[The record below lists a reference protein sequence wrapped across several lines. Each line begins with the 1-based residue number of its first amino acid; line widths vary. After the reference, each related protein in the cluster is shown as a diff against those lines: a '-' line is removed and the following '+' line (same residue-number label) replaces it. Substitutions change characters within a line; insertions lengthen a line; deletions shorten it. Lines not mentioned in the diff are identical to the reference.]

1 MATFN
6 VENEV
11 VTLANPQDCEIPKS
25 HGVPVVNDVP
35 DEPESIEIV
44 ATSPTEKLEKNEEE
58 SEENVSWISLM
69 IQRCLPS
76 CCRENVSWI
85 SLMIQR
91 CLPSCCRLKFLPW
104 SALVCSVL
112 WGLTSDTAL
121 TAYDVISDYF
131 LAAKYLK

>member
-25 HGVPVVNDVP
+25 HGVPVVKDVP

-76 CCRENVSWI
+76 CCR
-85 SLMIQR
+85 
-91 CLPSCCRLKFLPW
+91 LKFLPW
-104 SALVCSVL
+104 SALVCSIL
-112 WGLTSDTAL
+112 WGLTSDTVL

>member
-1 MATFN
+1 M
-6 VENEV
+6 
-11 VTLANPQDCEIPKS
+11 
-25 HGVPVVNDVP
+25 VNGVP
-35 DEPESIEIV
+35 DEPDSIEIV
-44 ATSPTEKLEKNEEE
+44 ATPPTKKLEKNEEE
-58 SEENVSWISLM
+58 SE
-69 IQRCLPS
+69 
-76 CCRENVSWI
+76 ENVSWI

-104 SALVCSVL
+104 SALVCSIL